1 MDSELLNQI
10 LEEDI
15 ISLSG
20 GESDTDLM
28 GLKEDLNTTRPYSTI
43 GELIDGPSTHHTNQK
58 HPLYTLPS
66 LTH

>member
-20 GESDTDLM
+20 GESDTDLT
-28 GLKEDLNTTRPYSTI
+28 GLKEDLNTTRPYATI
-43 GELIDGPSTHHTNQK
+43 GELIDGPPTHHTNHK
-58 HPLYTLPS
+58 HPLYAPAS